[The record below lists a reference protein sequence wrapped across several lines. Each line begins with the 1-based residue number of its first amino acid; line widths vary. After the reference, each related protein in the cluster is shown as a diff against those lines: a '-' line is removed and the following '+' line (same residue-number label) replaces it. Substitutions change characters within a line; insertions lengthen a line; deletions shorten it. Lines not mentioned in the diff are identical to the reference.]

1 MTHLRPMML
10 RVMTKSLL
18 VTGLL
23 FCLSSFPA
31 FPSSDSP
38 KPRKFPAQSAFA
50 DSDRLSGTALAAE
63 AGSMKNSQ
71 PEREAIFDTKD
82 RSLANSHFTWGA
94 EIGTSI
100 DIAGYDLST
109 FDLDFNIGYKN
120 RLFNSLGVS
129 GGVHRNFHHGT
140 YYVPFTAMARVNLN
154 PANPWGFLQLNVG
167 YSFNT
172 VGDTKSAGAFT
183 FSTGIGFRLAY
194 SRRFSSHVSVGYSYM
209 RLAKT
214 QQAMLDKRRTN
225 VDLIHVRLGINF

>member
-1 MTHLRPMML
+1 MTHLGPMIL

-18 VTGLL
+18 VTGLI
-23 FCLSSFPA
+23 FCSSALVASPA
-31 FPSSDSP
+31 SACSRTPG
-38 KPRKFPAQSAFA
+38 FPAQSAFA
-50 DSDRLSGTALAAE
+50 DSDRLSGAALTE
-63 AGSMKNSQ
+63 EVDSLKNSQ
-71 PEREAIFDTKD
+71 PEREAIFDTTD

-120 RLFNSLGVS
+120 SLFNSLGVS
-129 GGVHRNFHHGT
+129 CGVHRNFHHGT
-140 YYVPFTAMARVNLN
+140 YYVPFTAMTRVNLN
-154 PANPWGFLQLNVG
+154 PNNPWGFLQFNVG

-172 VGDTKSAGAFT
+172 VGETKSAGAFT
-183 FSTGIGFRLAY
+183 FGTGIGFRLAY

-214 QQAMLDKRRTN
+214 QQTMLDKRRTN